1 MQIWNHDC
9 SIPPRTGPR
18 MKKYLASGLP
28 AGIFAVGLILWGTG
42 LLSGASALALASRTI
57 PILVF
62 VLAMTVVTELAENA
76 GLFQFLTSRLA
87 KWGTRRGP
95 LGNRGRIAILWL
107 LVVSLATLSTVFLSL
122 DTTAVLVTPLVVQ
135 LARHARIPPLAFALT
150 TAWLANTASLF
161 LPVSNL
167 TNLLAQHQM
176 GTTPL
181 GFFTL
186 LWAPALVGVL
196 VPLAFLTV
204 IFRKDL
210 RGRYQPPPAHHVPDK
225 KLLWLSAVTLALLL
239 PALVSGIPVAIPA
252 TIAAVFLLLVFVIR
266 RRSALKWSM
275 LPVQPLLLTMGLFLV
290 VATLHEHGLGSA
302 LARVAGSGDGLA
314 SLLQLATAGV
324 VSANTIN
331 NLPAYLALETQA
343 DSPVRLA
350 ALLIGVNLGPLISP
364 WASLATLLWHAR
376 LKSMGITISWGRFVL
391 AGLCLVV
398 VLIPAAVLALWL
410 SAGMPS

>member
-1 MQIWNHDC
+1 
-9 SIPPRTGPR
+9 
-18 MKKYLASGLP
+18 MKKYLAPGLP

-42 LLSGASALALASRTI
+42 LLSRESALALAGRTL
-57 PILVF
+57 PILLF
-62 VLAMTVVTELAENA
+62 VLAMTVVTELADNA
-76 GLFQFLTSRLA
+76 GLFNFLTSRLA
-87 KWGTRRGP
+87 RWGTPRGP
-95 LGNRGRIAILWL
+95 GPVSTGRIMILWL
-107 LVVSLATLSTVFLSL
+107 LVVALATLSTVFLSL

-150 TAWLANTASLF
+150 TAWLANTASMF

-167 TNLLAQHQM
+167 TNLLAQHQL

-181 GFFTL
+181 GFFGL
-186 LWAPALVGVL
+186 LWAPALVGVV
-196 VPLAFLTV
+196 VPLAFLAL

-210 RGRYQPPPAHHVPDK
+210 RGRYQPPPAHQVRDRA
-225 KLLWLSAVTLALLL
+225 LLWISAVTLALLL
-239 PALVSGIPVAIPA
+239 PALVTGIPVAIPA
-252 TIAAVFLLLVFVIR
+252 SIAAAFLLLVFLIR
-266 RRSALKWSM
+266 RRSAVKWAM
-275 LPVQPLLLTMGLFLV
+275 VPVQPLLLTLGLFLV
-290 VATLHEHGLGSA
+290 VATLHDHGLGTA
-302 LARVAGSGDGLA
+302 LARVAGSGDSLP
-314 SLLQLATAGV
+314 SLLQLATAGA

-376 LKSMGITISWGRFVL
+376 LKSMGITISWSRFIL

-410 SAGMPS
+410 SAGMPC